1 MSSINDVPPDV
12 IALHVA
18 SRLPFDK
25 LCACVSC
32 GGSLGA
38 AALMLL
44 RTVPR
49 IRTLQELKFRER
61 ACVVLSCRCAALPT
75 VFAGTMASIE

>member
-1 MSSINDVPPDV
+1 MSSINDVPSDV

-32 GGSLGA
+32 GGSLRS
-38 AALMLL
+38 AALTLL
-44 RTVPR
+44 RKAPR
-49 IRTLQELKFRER
+49 VRALQDLKFRER
-61 ACVVLSCRCAALPT
+61 AYVTMSFFIAAQCKR
-75 VFAGTMASIE
+75 FWQE